1 MRTLLAAVLAAAV
14 LAPGLA
20 AAAADSPETEA
31 ALEPVRAHMR
41 AEKGVKFR
49 KVKINAAG
57 DVCGVYSQG
66 GDRDIEFMLNK
77 ATGVIWVAE
86 GPQEPRSAFNYGDPS
101 VRRSDDRADY
111 QAWKACS
118 KG

>member
-1 MRTLLAAVLAAAV
+1 MRILLAAVLTAAV

-20 AAAADSPETEA
+20 AAADSPETET

-41 AEKGVKFR
+41 ADKGVKFR

-86 GPQEPRSAFNYGDPS
+86 GDQETRSAFNYGDPS
-101 VRRSDDRADY
+101 VRRGTDRADY